1 MYFIGA
7 ISHLTGIIEITSA
20 QKTGLTMT
28 FGHLMQT
35 LVLLD
40 LKESI
45 RKLNDT
51 ALQAPTLPSPA
62 RKNGEQGG

>member
-1 MYFIGA
+1 
-7 ISHLTGIIEITSA
+7 
-20 QKTGLTMT
+20 
-28 FGHLMQT
+28 MQT

-62 RKNGEQGG
+62 RKNGEQERVKRSIVSLPFPRHKSGDRGRGKLVFKQG